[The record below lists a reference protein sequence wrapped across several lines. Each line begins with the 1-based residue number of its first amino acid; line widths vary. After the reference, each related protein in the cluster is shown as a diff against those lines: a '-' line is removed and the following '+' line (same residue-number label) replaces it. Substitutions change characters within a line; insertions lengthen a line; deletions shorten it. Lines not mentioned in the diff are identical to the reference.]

1 MTNLIFEIGVGLT
14 IAGIFLALA
23 AVILL
28 LVSGKKG
35 DSRVRGGGI
44 LLVGPIPIIFGT
56 DRQSVKVLI
65 LVAIASI
72 VIMALLAILPYWL
85 R

>member
-1 MTNLIFEIGVGLT
+1 LASLIFEIGFGLT
-14 IAGIFLALA
+14 IAGILVAFA

-85 R
+85 K

>member
-1 MTNLIFEIGVGLT
+1 MFEIGFGLT
-14 IAGIFLALA
+14 IAGILVAFA

-44 LLVGPIPIIFGT
+44 LLIGPVPIIFGT
-56 DRQSVKVLI
+56 DPQSVKVLI
-65 LVAIASI
+65 LLAIALI
-72 VIMALLAILPYWL
+72 VIFVVLTILPYWL